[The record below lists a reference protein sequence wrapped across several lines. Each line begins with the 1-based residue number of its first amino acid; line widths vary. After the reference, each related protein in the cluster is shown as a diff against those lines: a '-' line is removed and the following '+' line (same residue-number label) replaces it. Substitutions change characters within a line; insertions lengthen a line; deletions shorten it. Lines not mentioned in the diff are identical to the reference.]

1 MTQPPL
7 AQYPGVGQPPAAP
20 TVNQLPSHPTHTQEP
35 TFGVPPGM
43 PMAAPP
49 PAAGTNGHSARGY
62 SRGTITDG
70 LVVRPFAGYGV
81 RSLFDPITG
90 ALQAGQS
97 AGRDSGV
104 YGELNGVKMVFYRSM
119 DGLAV
124 RVGDRTFSLED
135 DTRVDW
141 GTVAWRTNR
150 FAIVIGDTVVCELM
164 YRALPPELDLGAHIR
179 AVVHDDQR
187 RTTIF
192 T

>member
-1 MTQPPL
+1 
-7 AQYPGVGQPPAAP
+7 
-20 TVNQLPSHPTHTQEP
+20 
-35 TFGVPPGM
+35 M
-43 PMAAPP
+43 PMSAPP
-49 PAAGTNGHSARGY
+49 STAGPNGHPARNY
-62 SRGTITDG
+62 PRTISTDG

-97 AGRDSGV
+97 AGHDSGV

-124 RVGDRTFSLED
+124 RVGDRTFPLEGD
-135 DTRVDW
+135 ARVDW

-150 FAIVIGDTVVCELM
+150 FAIVIGDTVVCELV
-164 YRALPPELDLGAHIR
+164 YRALPPELDLGAYIR
-179 AVVHDDQR
+179 DVVHDDQR

-192 T
+192 AR